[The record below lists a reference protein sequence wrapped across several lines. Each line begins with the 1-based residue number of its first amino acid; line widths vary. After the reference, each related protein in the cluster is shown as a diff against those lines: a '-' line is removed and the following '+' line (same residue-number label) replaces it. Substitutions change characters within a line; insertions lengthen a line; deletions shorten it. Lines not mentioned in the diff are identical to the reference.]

1 MQKTRLL
8 VGLAEIIL
16 TVTMAACTTQQAL
29 DVPQEL
35 APSREEG
42 KEKTRQE
49 VLPTGYKVRYPIDMH
64 FHWQE
69 GDYSHIKILDYSGQ
83 DISEITI
90 DLWYCASA
98 VYSEEKSDTM
108 FQTTGSEVHLEGYRV
123 QQSLE
128 ILNYQEVV
136 EDIFTPAGIAQLE
149 QASLGGEGNLIIRR
163 EDGKIYHIAP
173 YKTGLL
179 FAYALSDMKA
189 VEVTEDKIV
198 LEAECTFHRGEP
210 DVGPWVCVC
219 GFTIVNVDEKW
230 LVESYSLPQSV

>member
-1 MQKTRLL
+1 
-8 VGLAEIIL
+8 
-16 TVTMAACTTQQAL
+16 
-29 DVPQEL
+29 
-35 APSREEG
+35 
-42 KEKTRQE
+42 
-49 VLPTGYKVRYPIDMH
+49 
-64 FHWQE
+64 
-69 GDYSHIKILDYSGQ
+69 
-83 DISEITI
+83 
-90 DLWYCASA
+90 
-98 VYSEEKSDTM
+98 M